1 MPLVNLA
8 KLEDL
13 SGRPREVAESGLQQY
28 GQLLNTWKAIMN
40 RPDMFAAYLPFLR
53 QVAGPGKL
61 NQQLKDL
68 CALYVGVLNH
78 CRYTASHR
86 ATSGLKNGLS
96 ESQMVAAVSGNWGS
110 LDRPTQVALEFT
122 KQLTLNPTAI
132 AYAELPQ
139 AVESSLL
146 ASLKEI
152 FDDEEIVD
160 LAMTV
165 SMWNS
170 ISRFHRVMDFD
181 LDMPIAPEG
190 VQPK

>member
-1 MPLVNLA
+1 MALVNLVE
-8 KLEDL
+8 LEGL
-13 SGRPREVAESGLQQY
+13 SGHPREVAESGLQQY

-61 NQQLKDL
+61 NQQLKDI

-86 ATSGLKNGLS
+86 ATSGLKNGIT
-96 ESQMVAAVSGNWGS
+96 EADMVAAVSGDWDS
-110 LDRPTQVALEFT
+110 LDRPTQIALEFT
-122 KQLTLNPTAI
+122 KQLTLNPALKT
-132 AYAELPQ
+132 YGELPQ
-139 AVESSLL
+139 AVDASVLSLL
-146 ASLKEI
+146 KET
-152 FDDEEIVD
+152 FDDEEIVE

-170 ISRFHRVMDFD
+170 IARFHRVMDFD